1 MVKSCAA
8 RAVKDTVN
16 FVVISLNVVELNAA
30 AVDID
35 PAFPVAIGPDVGK
48 VVVGILDKDS
58 GALVVRGVDPLDG
71 NYATITEVNSV
82 VEITDL
88 SMGNR
93 DCFHEVAVVG
103 NAAVRPVP
111 RDFMAVHVYR
121 DIAVFDPDA
130 IGPRRSEIL
139 LEEEVPCNSY
149 GRIAAGR
156 YLGADEGGRGGRN
169 HHPQAETH
177 QGNQGQPT
185 HNRFRD
191 HLSSSSLNTG
201 GSRTTAAFFSLIAAV
216 ATTAIGVNRYCL
228 ASPDALSRAST
239 PHQRQ

>member
-35 PAFPVAIGPDVGK
+35 PTFPVAIGPDVGK

-71 NYATITEVNSV
+71 NYATITEVDSV
-82 VEITDL
+82 VEVTDL

-111 RDFMAVHVYR
+111 RDFMAVHVDR
-121 DIAVFDPDA
+121 DIAVVDPDA

-149 GRIAAGR
+149 GWKTAGC
-156 YLGADEGGRGGRN
+156 YLGADEG
-169 HHPQAETH
+169 AEAAGTITPKLR
-177 QGNQGQPT
+177 PT
-185 HNRFRD
+185 K
-191 HLSSSSLNTG
+191 
-201 GSRTTAAFFSLIAAV
+201 
-216 ATTAIGVNRYCL
+216 ATRV
-228 ASPDALSRAST
+228 S
-239 PHQRQ
+239 QR